1 MNDWFFNM
9 HKIII
14 NIKKEG
20 NNQSIINMKKYIR
33 AMKLAGSENIAKTY
47 EAHLKKLIDKNS

>member
-14 NIKKEG
+14 NIKEG
-20 NNQSIINMKKYIR
+20 SNQSIIEMKKYID
-33 AMKLAGSENIAKTY
+33 AMRLAGSKNIVKTY
-47 EAHLKKLIDKNS
+47 EAHLKN

>member
-14 NIKKEG
+14 NIKRRK
-20 NNQSIINMKKYIR
+20 QSVYYRNEECID
-33 AMKLAGSENIAKTY
+33 AMKLAGSKNIAKTY